1 LRPAVPVMAA
11 GLAGAIVVAA
21 GIVLSFRGGLF
32 APAPPA
38 RDLVSPAAAPAVTTA
53 PAAPA
58 PAVDPGDDVW
68 RLLARGERASV
79 LARLDASS
87 DATLGRAVVETVRA
101 TVLRAREGAA
111 AGARTD
117 IYRNGDEQM
126 SRATRFASNGRLT
139 DALRALWQAG
149 DLYAKTS
156 AAAAPP
162 IQQPGPAPSPA
173 AAATPPAAPPV
184 SEVASPAPPATTN
197 PPPVTPAAP
206 ERTAATTAAA
216 PAAVPSETSAVLDA
230 LRRYDAAYKA
240 MDVSALLRVFPSLGQ
255 REIEQLR
262 RTFEGMSSY
271 EMDTHATRV
280 DVATDTA
287 TVQATVARRMS
298 PRVGR
303 PESREVTTEFRLHR
317 TGSEWVI
324 VSVAAR

>member
-1 LRPAVPVMAA
+1 MMAA

-21 GIVLSFRGGLF
+21 GIALSFWAGLF
-32 APAPPA
+32 APAPA
-38 RDLVSPAAAPAVTTA
+38 TRDVVAPAAAPAETPA
-53 PAAPA
+53 PAATA
-58 PAVDPGDDVW
+58 PPLDPGDDVW

-111 AGARTD
+111 AAASTD
-117 IYRNGDEQM
+117 NYRNGEQQM
-126 SRATRFASNGRLT
+126 SRASRLASNGRQS

-149 DLYAKTS
+149 DLYAK
-156 AAAAPP
+156 A
-162 IQQPGPAPSPA
+162 SPA
-173 AAATPPAAPPV
+173 AAATAPIRQPAPAPSPAVAAAPPTPPPAA

-197 PPPVTPAAP
+197 PPPVTAAAP
-206 ERTAATTAAA
+206 ERPAATTAA
-216 PAAVPSETSAVLDA
+216 PAVVPSETQAVLDA
-230 LRRYDAAYKA
+230 LRRYDAAYEA
-240 MDVSALLRVFPSLGQ
+240 MNVSAVLRVFPSLGQ
-255 REIEQLR
+255 PQIEILR
-262 RTFEGMSSY
+262 RTFEGMNSY

-280 DVATDTA
+280 DVAADTA

-303 PESREVTTEFRLHR
+303 PESREVATEFRLRR